1 MSIGTTV
8 ATFGI
13 FNITLLHFASS
24 PFFTDTIDAENMSGD
39 FDSVKEKVITITL
52 PSYMNGQIG

>member
-1 MSIGTTV
+1 MSIITTV

-13 FNITLLHFASS
+13 FNITLFHLASS
-24 PFFTDTIDAENMSGD
+24 PFLQILDAENMSGH
-39 FDSVKEKVITITL
+39 FDSVKGKVITITL